1 MEMRNSVNNIDKMFP
16 KKKTNY
22 DVIERKDI
30 ELNYIKNKTT
40 DIKTNLS
47 PEGFGKITLGYDI
60 SLQGSDQGR
69 NEIEIEILQ

>member
-1 MEMRNSVNNIDKMFP
+1 MRNSVNNIDKMFP

-40 DIKTNLS
+40 DIKTNSIKQFIYSNKNIPKVWKTKKNFKNLV
-47 PEGFGKITLGYDI
+47 
-60 SLQGSDQGR
+60 LQ
-69 NEIEIEILQ
+69 IP